1 MSSIHSARLERWL
14 GAERIENLSHQFA
27 NWYGPPVQ
35 LLDVP
40 GGVRVT
46 KGGDFEGRFQ
56 RGHSTNALDQLQELH
71 RRLARAGRRQR
82 GVLHTGFT
90 SISDALSE
98 AAGGK
103 RQMLGTGPIVRV
115 GVTGV
120 VGAANTLWNS
130 GSQPAAGA
138 IGSAAPGG
146 RACTSATTGA
156 FQYTN
161 PGGSD
166 TMHLTGADFSASVV
180 NMSLLL
186 YDRLFDVAK
195 TMNSTATEAVT
206 GVPTRYQGTTPGAAD
221 YAGGNFLFVE
231 AITALAA
238 TAHNW
243 TTCTYTDQD
252 GNTGATLPSLTGN
265 SGNIAQRLDHPTS
278 APWFAPLASGDTGVK
293 ALTQMQCS
301 AAVATGTVDFVI
313 GHPLG
318 VLAFPLA
325 NYAFPFDW
333 LTSRDQA
340 PRIFDSACLA
350 FLELNKPATSAT
362 TYTGMLYG
370 TAG

>member
-1 MSSIHSARLERWL
+1 MSSIHSQRLERWL
-14 GAERIENLSHQFA
+14 GADRVEHLSDQFRH
-27 NWYGPPVQ
+27 WYGPPVT

-46 KGGDFEGRFQ
+46 KGGDFEGRFD
-56 RGHSTNALDQLQELH
+56 RGYFASARDQLRELQ
-71 RRLARAGRRQR
+71 RRLARAGRPRH
-82 GVLHTGFT
+82 GVLHAGFS
-90 SISDALSE
+90 SISDALAE
-98 AAGGK
+98 ASGGK
-103 RQMLGTGPIVRV
+103 RQYIGNGPIARV

-120 VGAANTLWNS
+120 VGASNTLWNS
-130 GSQPAAGA
+130 GLQPAAGA

-146 RACTSATTGA
+146 RVPTSSTTGA
-156 FQYTN
+156 FPYTN
-161 PGGSD
+161 PTGGD
-166 TMHLTGADFSASVV
+166 TFHLTGADVAASVA
-180 NMSLLL
+180 NMSLLV
-186 YDRLFDVAK
+186 YDRIFDVAK

-231 AITALAA
+231 CITALPA

-243 TTCTYTDQD
+243 TVCTYTDQD
-252 GNTGATLPSLTGN
+252 NNAGATLPSLTGN
-265 SGNIAQRLDHPTS
+265 SSNIAQRLDHPTATS
-278 APWFAPLASGDTGVK
+278 WFAPLATGDTGIK

-301 AAVATGTVDFVI
+301 ALVASGTVDFVI

-318 VLAFPLA
+318 VMAFPLA
-325 NYAFPFDW
+325 NYMFPFDW

-340 PRIFDSACLA
+340 PRIFDGACVSL
-350 FLELNKPATSAT
+350 LELGKSATTAT